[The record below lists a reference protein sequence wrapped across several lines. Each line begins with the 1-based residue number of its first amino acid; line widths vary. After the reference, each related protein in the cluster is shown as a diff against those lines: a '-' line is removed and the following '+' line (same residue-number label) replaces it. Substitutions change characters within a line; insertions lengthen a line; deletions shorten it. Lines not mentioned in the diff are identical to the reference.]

1 MLLEEDVAMA
11 IETHS
16 SQPAELPPSVVS
28 WQTRREASPADP
40 EDLPPEKVIVLHP
53 PVAWPRV
60 FPPL

>member
-1 MLLEEDVAMA
+1 MA